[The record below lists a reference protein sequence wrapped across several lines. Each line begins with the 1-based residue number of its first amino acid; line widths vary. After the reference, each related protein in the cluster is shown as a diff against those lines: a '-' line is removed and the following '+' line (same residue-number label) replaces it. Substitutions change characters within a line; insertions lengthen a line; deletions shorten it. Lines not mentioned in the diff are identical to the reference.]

1 MEWNGIERNGMEW
14 SKKEKDVH
22 ACIPLYLLSHLIYL
36 LLMFSYFHVSL
47 NYTGVLIV

>member
-14 SKKEKDVH
+14 SKTEWDVH

-36 LLMFSYFHVSL
+36 LLTFRAVIFMFHSIIREF
-47 NYTGVLIV
+47 